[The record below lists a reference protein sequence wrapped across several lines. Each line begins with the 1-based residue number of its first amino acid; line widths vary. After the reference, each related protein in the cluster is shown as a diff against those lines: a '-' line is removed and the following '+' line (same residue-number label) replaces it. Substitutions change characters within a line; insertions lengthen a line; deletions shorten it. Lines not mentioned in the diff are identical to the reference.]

1 VTLGES
7 TQTVRVSLT
16 ERDLVAAK
24 RAQSTVRDD
33 DES

>member
-7 TQTVRVSLT
+7 TQTVRVSLA
-16 ERDLVAAK
+16 ERDFRAAK
-24 RAQSTVRDD
+24 RALSTVRDD